1 MEIYITDTDKTNKEV
16 KFSFTDDFLD
26 NENFVEFYSK
36 DELVVTF
43 SLDELISIVKA
54 FEEKRKQKLTRD
66 NLLK

>member
-26 NENFVEFYSK
+26 NDNFVEFYSE